1 MTQLLRRNPDSW
13 LRLLPAACCSAGLL
27 ALAMPGR
34 VGWWP
39 LLFFALVP
47 LLLTVIQARPGRSG
61 LAGFVFGVVYNVA
74 LMYWI
79 LIVLGRYGGLSP
91 WISVPALL
99 LLSMYMALYPALFC
113 WVLSRLAGRLH
124 NSGRSLAP
132 ILWAAPVLWVGL
144 EYLRSVLFSGFPWMD
159 MGYGL
164 FSQPELIQAADLG
177 GHALLSFALV
187 LCNTLI
193 VVLIDRQ
200 YHRTRRVTFSERLC
214 VLAGVIFL
222 VYVHGYSMLQ
232 SRRIALVDSRAPH
245 IRVAAVQGNI
255 DQAEK
260 WSPESKAA
268 TVERYLNLSRQA
280 DEAAPTQMLIWPETA
295 LPFYPQQEPAL
306 MERVADFTRNNS
318 VALLTGSPLFRL
330 VPSGKAKPDVQYF
343 NGAMLFDSDGK
354 VRGQHAKQH
363 LVPFGEYVPF
373 RRYLPF
379 LAPLV
384 VDIGEFSKGTEKG
397 PLVLGSM
404 RLGVLIC
411 YESIF
416 PELAHATVIRGAN
429 LLVNISNDAWYGN
442 SSAPYQSWA
451 MAVFRAVENKRS
463 LVRAA
468 NTGISG
474 LVLPTGQVL
483 AKSGLFTEAA
493 PAAEVPLLAMTTFYN
508 RYGYHFGQA
517 CAVGILGLLLLAFR
531 VSRRQNAKA

>member
-1 MTQLLRRNPDSW
+1 MKQLSHRNPDSW
-13 LRLLPAACCSAGLL
+13 PRVLLAACCSAGLL

-39 LLFFALVP
+39 LLFIALVP
-47 LLLTVIQARPGRSG
+47 LQLAILQARPGRSG

-79 LIVLGRYGGLSP
+79 LIVLGRYGGISP

-124 NSGRSLAP
+124 NANRSLAP
-132 ILWAAPVLWVGL
+132 LLWAAPILWVGL

-159 MGYGL
+159 LAYGL
-164 FSQPELIQAADLG
+164 FARPELIQAADLG

-200 YHRTRRVTFSERLC
+200 YHRGRRVTFSERFC
-214 VLAGVIFL
+214 MLAGVIFL

-232 SRRIALVDSRAPH
+232 YKRIALVDSRAPR

-255 DQAEK
+255 AQDEK
-260 WSPESKAA
+260 WSPETKAA
-268 TVERYLNLSRQA
+268 TVETYLNLSQQA
-280 DEAAPTQMLIWPETA
+280 AEAAPTKLIVWPETA

-306 MERVADFTRNNS
+306 MERIADFVRKNN
-318 VALLTGSPLFRL
+318 VALLTGSPLYLRG
-330 VPSGKAKPDVQYF
+330 PSEKAKPDVQYF

-354 VRGQHAKQH
+354 VHGQHAKQH

-373 RRYLPF
+373 RQYLPF

-397 PLVLGSM
+397 PLVLGTM

-416 PELAHATVIRGAN
+416 PDLAQATVARGAN

-474 LVLPTGQVL
+474 LVLPTGQVVQQ
-483 AKSGLFTEAA
+483 SGLFTEAA
-493 PAAEVPLLAMTTFYN
+493 PAAEVPLLALSTFYN
-508 RYGYHFGQA
+508 RYGFHFA
-517 CAVGILGLLLLAFR
+517 ETCAVGVLLLFLLAFR
-531 VSRRQNAKA
+531 APRRQKADT